1 MSSPCWKRSRR
12 SRRDRDFVK
21 LTFSIDHWELKEGFA
36 TAQETVFSIETLT
49 VYLDDGAEVGRGEA
63 LGVDYFG
70 ETAQALS
77 HQVMEVAPDLEERL
91 AAGSGAGE
99 DAASVRRALQGLL
112 PPGGARNAVD
122 CALWDL
128 ACRRTGRRAWDLLGR
143 TVRPVTTCYTLSLAS
158 AGAMAKEARAQ
169 GNHGV
174 LKLKLDADD
183 IEARLRA
190 VREARPDAELLIDA
204 NGAWDLPLLERH
216 GDTLARYEV
225 ALLEQPLPR
234 GSEESLAGLNYAVP
248 LCADE
253 SCQHEGELDALV
265 DRFDVIN
272 IKLDKTG
279 GLTAALALAE
289 RARDLGFDLMV
300 GNMLG
305 SSLAMAPAFL
315 VAQDCRWVDLDGPLW
330 QRADREHPIRYD
342 GGVMSVPDSALWG

>member
-1 MSSPCWKRSRR
+1 M
-12 SRRDRDFVK
+12 K
-21 LTFSIDHWELKEGFA
+21 LTFSIDHWELREGFS

-49 VYLDDGAEVGRGEA
+49 VYLDDGTHRGRGEA

-70 ETAQALS
+70 ETAQSLS
-77 HQVMEVAPDLEERL
+77 HQVMEIAPDLEERL
-91 AAGSGAGE
+91 AAGGGAG
-99 DAASVRRALQGLL
+99 DDPSSARRAVQTLL

-128 ACRRTGRRAWDLLGR
+128 ACRRAGRRAWELLGR
-143 TVRPVTTCYTLSLAS
+143 TVRPVTTCYTLSLDS
-158 AGAMAKEARAQ
+158 AEAMAEEARARTA
-169 GNHGV
+169 HGV
-174 LKLKLDADD
+174 LKLKLDAVDV
-183 IEARLRA
+183 EARLEA
-190 VREARPDAELLIDA
+190 VREARPDAELLVDA
-204 NGAWDLPLLERH
+204 NGAWDRALLEGL
-216 GDTLARYEV
+216 GDALARSRV

-234 GSEESLAGLNYAVP
+234 GSEEALARLDYPVP

-253 SCQHEGELDALV
+253 SCQHAGELEALV
-265 DRFDVIN
+265 GRYDVIN

-279 GLTAALALAE
+279 GLTEALALADRG
-289 RARDLGFDLMV
+289 RALGFELMV

-342 GGVMSVPDSALWG
+342 GGVMGPPDAALWG